1 MHIFLFISKN
11 KNGDFLK
18 FLKKY
23 LIIAV
28 GSFLF
33 AISVNLF
40 MLPFKIVSG
49 GLSGIATIFYYLFKI
64 STGIT
69 VGILDL
75 VILFFAL
82 KSLGKSFVLDSMVA
96 IILIPFF
103 LSFTEHLPPLT
114 NDIFIGS
121 VFGGV
126 LLGIG
131 IGLAFS
137 QGGTT
142 GGVDI
147 LSRMS
152 QKKYPHLSI
161 GILMTIL
168 DLVIIGLS
176 VVTIG
181 NLNLAFYGIISLVI
195 STTVIDA
202 IIKKLNSAKLIFAI
216 VSNSSDIEQEIL
228 SFVHRGIT
236 VISAVGAY
244 SGEEKKILM
253 CVTKPKQAN
262 QFKTMVQTTEPTA
275 FMIITDSSEILGNG
289 FRYYR

>member
-1 MHIFLFISKN
+1 MKT
-11 KNGDFLK
+11 
-18 FLKKY
+18 LKKY
-23 LIIAV
+23 IIIAL

-33 AISVNLF
+33 SLSVNLF

-49 GLSGIATIFYYLFKI
+49 GLSGIATIFYYRFGI
-64 STGIT
+64 STAIT
-69 VGILDL
+69 VGISDL
-75 VILFFAL
+75 VILFFAFR
-82 KSLGKSFVLDSMVA
+82 SFGKSFVCDSLVA
-96 IILIPFF
+96 IILIPVF
-103 LSFTEHLPPLT
+103 LSFTEHFPPLT
-114 NDIFIGS
+114 DDIFIAS

-131 IGLAFS
+131 IGMAFS

-168 DLVIIGLS
+168 DLIIIGFS
-176 VVTIG
+176 VITIG
-181 NLNLAFYGIISLVI
+181 NLNLAFYGILSLII

-202 IIKKLNSAKLIFAI
+202 IIGKLNQAKLIFA
-216 VSNSSDIEQEIL
+216 VVTGSSQIEQELL
-228 SFVHRGIT
+228 SFVNRGVT
-236 VISAVGAY
+236 VIQAIGAY
-244 SGEEKKILM
+244 SGETKKVLM
-253 CVTKPKQAN
+253 CVTKPKQAI
-262 QFKTMVQTTEPTA
+262 QLKTMIQASEPNA
-275 FMIITDSSEILGNG
+275 FIIVTDSEEILGNG

>member
-1 MHIFLFISKN
+1 MHIFLFSSNNI
-11 KNGDFLK
+11 NGDFLK
-18 FLKKY
+18 ILKKY
-23 LIIAV
+23 SIIAL
-28 GSFLF
+28 GSLIF
-33 AISVNLF
+33 AISINLF

-49 GLSGIATIFYYLFKI
+49 GLSGIATIFYYLFGI

-82 KSLGKSFVLDSMVA
+82 KSLGKAFVMDSMVA
-96 IILIPFF
+96 ILLIPLF
-103 LSFTEHLPPLT
+103 LSFTEKLPPLT
-114 NDIFIGS
+114 NDIFIAS

-131 IGLAFS
+131 MGLAFS

-168 DLVIIGLS
+168 DLMIIGFS
-176 VVTIG
+176 MITIG
-181 NLNLAFYGIISLVI
+181 NLNLAFYGILSLVI
-195 STTVIDA
+195 STTVIDT
-202 IIKKLNSAKLIFAI
+202 IISKLNCAKLILA
-216 VSNSSDIEQEIL
+216 VVTESSKIEQEL
-228 SFVHRGIT
+228 LTSVNRGVT

-244 SGEEKKILM
+244 SGETKKVLM
-253 CVTKPKQAN
+253 CVTKPKQAA
-262 QFKTMVQTTEPTA
+262 QFKTMIRASEPNA
-275 FMIITDSSEILGNG
+275 FIIVTDSEEILGNG